1 MAHSMVAPRAGGEL
15 VPFTQWDIERRGI
28 KAHYDLVSGGVQPS
42 IPIPT
47 HLHQC
52 TSATRGH
59 CGVAHRWPSLL
70 EASWL
75 RTTKS
80 VPVPQDGALF
90 LVAVLWACL
99 ASMVIQHRFR
109 VTPASCQPV
118 AMAAILGK
126 QIDPKRDY
134 YAELGVACTA
144 SAAEIKIAFRK
155 MALEVHPDVS
165 TQPEST
171 AQFLKVN
178 QAYQVLSKPLDR
190 QTYDSLRKLSVSSY
204 SPFRTSPTTVPPAPP
219 QYQRY
224 ASPKPHAPYN
234 VYHDFDDTYG
244 INNSDMHHRHQRK
257 PPPRAKAKPK
267 PKPKP
272 KAHARGLK
280 DQPKRVWGGPGQRT
294 SASHRPPGWADMGF
308 LDEDEYD
315 IDSSNTGEGSD
326 FVQYIDDDLTD
337 DDSVFEES
345 YFNHHAKAGGGAD
358 MYSETDGFEFDN
370 MDGPSAVSDG
380 DSDGEAAEI
389 EAGTRGLEISPQ
401 EVYNSASAL
410 MRAALA
416 SQLLAMLQAGGFQ
429 YNDAAPGNEHV
440 MRRSVKLK
448 CFLQVNTCIQDSG
461 YTQKVHRHNPG
472 IRVAAIYQPSEKPS
486 AGGGAATEQGAEAAA
501 ATTALLHSEGS
512 DRIELRTEERH
523 MWRDLMA
530 AFAEAELTY
539 QWSVLEETEMEG
551 RFVLGREQT
560 TEWLSMRDTAR
571 MVMQLHG
578 EDLPS
583 SWEGG
588 DLTAGRLHQNEEDMD
603 GDEGLQASRAAT
615 KARRRSQSRGA
626 TEASLPITRRH
637 LLKQHTKEDHHS
649 WLTCEPTASSK
660 SEEIETNTKPPTH
673 ATCVADGSQILD
685 EREREQWQEEE
696 EEEAEARHRLS
707 ARSGPS
713 GRQSSGHTGDAA
725 VECAGSSALAAP
737 Q

>member
-315 IDSSNTGEGSD
+315 IDSSN
-326 FVQYIDDDLTD
+326 IDDDLTD

-486 AGGGAATEQGAEAAA
+486 VHLHPAFSIACIGTVGGIVAAVQQAVHQLQELVLKGPTCPKCNAPQCVTCRIPRCAEGCSAATEAPRQAPSPGQPQHDAPDQPQHEAPSGDPNPGHPQPDRIARAVFLEFLKTGGFTEHKRGRDGTRTFTRLLSPGQCQTLVTVKELLEDPRHPQCVVEVRVLYTSRLGEVGVVEGPTTVQLEPSCHWNQSVAAA
-501 ATTALLHSEGS
+501 KGA
-512 DRIELRTEERH
+512 
-523 MWRDLMA
+523 
-530 AFAEAELTY
+530 
-539 QWSVLEETEMEG
+539 V
-551 RFVLGREQT
+551 
-560 TEWLSMRDTAR
+560 
-571 MVMQLHG
+571 
-578 EDLPS
+578 
-583 SWEGG
+583 G
-588 DLTAGRLHQNEEDMD
+588 DLERQMQVIGQSNRCHRCRSPLVYYGPGGRKKCLEGCLS
-603 GDEGLQASRAAT
+603 GDDKWWAFSPE
-615 KARRRSQSRGA
+615 
-626 TEASLPITRRH
+626 
-637 LLKQHTKEDHHS
+637 
-649 WLTCEPTASSK
+649 
-660 SEEIETNTKPPTH
+660 
-673 ATCVADGSQILD
+673 
-685 EREREQWQEEE
+685 
-696 EEEAEARHRLS
+696 
-707 ARSGPS
+707 
-713 GRQSSGHTGDAA
+713 
-725 VECAGSSALAAP
+725 
-737 Q
+737 